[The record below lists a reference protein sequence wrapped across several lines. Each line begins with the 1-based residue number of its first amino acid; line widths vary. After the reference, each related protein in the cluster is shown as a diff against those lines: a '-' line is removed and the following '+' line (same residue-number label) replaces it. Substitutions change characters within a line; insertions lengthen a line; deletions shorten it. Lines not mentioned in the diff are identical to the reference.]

1 MTAPSDVNSPPD
13 DRPRGLI
20 ALLCDPTTLTVVLA
34 TALML
39 VVFYHRGN
47 FAWLPVR
54 LQMARIG
61 WFGLNFVCLFVVP
74 ALFTALVLR
83 RPLADVGLR
92 VGDWRL
98 SLRFA
103 ALYGGITIPVILIAS
118 RFGAFQAYYA
128 NYSWGADEVGL
139 LVVSL
144 LGWAV
149 YFFAWEFFFR
159 GFLLQALGWR
169 FGVFA
174 VPLQMM
180 PFTMA
185 HFTKPEAESAAAI
198 IAGLALG
205 WWAWRTRSFVGPWLL
220 HWVCSTVMIL
230 SVFLWPAY

>member
-1 MTAPSDVNSPPD
+1 MTEPPDFAPIPD

-20 ALLCDPTTLTVVLA
+20 PLLRDRTTLVVVLTTALLLI
-34 TALML
+34 
-39 VVFYHRGN
+39 VFYHRGD
-47 FAWLPVR
+47 FTWLPPR

-61 WFGLNFVCLFVVP
+61 WFGLNFVCLFVIP
-74 ALFTALVLR
+74 ALFTTLVLR

-103 ALYGGITIPVILIAS
+103 ALFGGVTIPAILIAS
-118 RFGAFQAYYA
+118 RFGVFQQYYGH
-128 NYSWGADEVGL
+128 YSWGPDEVGL
-139 LVVSL
+139 LVISL
-144 LGWAV
+144 LGWAI

-174 VPLQMM
+174 IPLQMM

-205 WWAWRTRSFVGPWLL
+205 WWAWRTRSCVGPWLL
-220 HWVCSTVMIL
+220 HWLCSAVMIL
-230 SVFLWPAY
+230 SVLLWPAS